1 MLYVENALKNTFS
14 PLSNLRVLDLTD
26 EKGELCGRIL
36 GDFGADVLK
45 IEPSGGSIS
54 RSLGPFAPD
63 GTSLY
68 FAYRNFN
75 KRSCKK

>member
-26 EKGELCGRIL
+26 KEKGSELCGRIL

-45 IEPSGGSIS
+45 IEPSG
-54 RSLGPFAPD
+54 RFHFTLFESLC
-63 GTSLY
+63 S
-68 FAYRNFN
+68 
-75 KRSCKK
+75 

>member
-1 MLYVENALKNTFS
+1 MLYVENAVKNTFS

-45 IEPSGGSIS
+45 IEPSEG
-54 RSLGPFAPD
+54 
-63 GTSLY
+63 
-68 FAYRNFN
+68 
-75 KRSCKK
+75 